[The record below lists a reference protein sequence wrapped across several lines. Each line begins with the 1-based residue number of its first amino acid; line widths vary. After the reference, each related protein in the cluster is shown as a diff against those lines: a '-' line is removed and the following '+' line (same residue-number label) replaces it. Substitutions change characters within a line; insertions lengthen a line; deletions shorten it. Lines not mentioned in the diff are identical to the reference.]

1 MGACCSTSVA
11 SPTLPNELTILV
23 VGLDNSG
30 KTTLVQAIG
39 GNYDTDSIVPT
50 VGFAAPVRRRL
61 FGKNL
66 VFYDLGGGSRIR
78 GVWPQYY
85 AEVHGLVY
93 VVDASDPKRLAESAE
108 ELHQAV
114 LHPMVVGKP
123 LLVYVRWCDRCIR
136 PWPPGPGDSCS
147 STLLPAAL
155 PTRMTCLAVSLS
167 LVSPPRCAW
176 TS

>member
-11 SPTLPNELTILV
+11 SSTLPKELTILV

-50 VGFAAPVRRRL
+50 VGFAAPVRRKL

-85 AEVHGLVY
+85 ADVHGLVY

-123 LLVYVRWCDRCIR
+123 LLMWVPR
-136 PWPPGPGDSCS
+136 PVLALHCNPPPPFRAP
-147 STLLPAAL
+147 TLTHAAMQ
-155 PTRMTCLAVSLS
+155 PC
-167 LVSPPRCAW
+167 
-176 TS
+176 